1 MRAQRHL
8 HDKSIRVRW
17 GANGIFSSLGMMSSE
32 FGADAPYIVPQPF
45 VLGLLDFLSGCP
57 SLLHSFLPPTPERPP
72 ATAKSKSKRPR
83 TTRPSDRE
91 RQATANRP
99 RQKSIFKLLP
109 EKKRIFKLL
118 PRSPHIW
125 QIAISG
131 DIASGV
137 LYFYRIIY
145 FYNGFFNFENFSHKT
160 STQRKILRNYQKTS
174 RILIKIENMYA
185 YDYFSLFL
193 KNVRDSH

>member
-1 MRAQRHL
+1 M
-8 HDKSIRVRW
+8 
-17 GANGIFSSLGMMSSE
+17 
-32 FGADAPYIVPQPF
+32 
-45 VLGLLDFLSGCP
+45 LGLLDFLSGCP
-57 SLLHSFLPPTPERPP
+57 SLPSSIPPFLPPTPERPP

-109 EKKRIFKLL
+109 EKKSIFKLL

-131 DIASGV
+131 TCPLGPSTFIESSIFIMV
-137 LYFYRIIY
+137 FSILKIFHIKRRLSEKYCEIIKKHQ
-145 FYNGFFNFENFSHKT
+145 GFSSKVKKLMHMTIFS
-160 STQRKILRNYQKTS
+160 
-174 RILIKIENMYA
+174 
-185 YDYFSLFL
+185 FS
-193 KNVRDSH
+193 